1 MVAWAETSVG
11 GETRMADLN
20 RNFFD
25 ALARTYDAWL
35 DGLHRRVALSLVEMA
50 QPGPGESV
58 LDVGCGTGL
67 FCHPAARAVGATGHV
82 VAIDAAESMLDVAR
96 RSPLSNI
103 SYFHATVDGPL
114 WFRDGAF
121 DLIAFSDSLT
131 YLPSPR
137 QALQEAARML
147 APAGRLALSV
157 PCRSLATT
165 AQETSR
171 RVLERTLQRQP
182 LSVPPP
188 HGPNSL
194 LGEQDH
200 LRRALSDVGL
210 NRCMFRTFVS
220 GQRASSSEDWL
231 DIEQATSPRA
241 YILLSSIGP
250 VMQRTLADRIDE
262 EMGRLGDERYRHHQA
277 YTLAVAW
284 RER

>member
-1 MVAWAETSVG
+1 
-11 GETRMADLN
+11 MADLN

-25 ALARTYDAWL
+25 ALARTYDVWL
-35 DGLHRRVALSLVEMA
+35 DGLHRRVALTLAEMV

-67 FCHPAARAVGATGHV
+67 FSHPVARAVGPTGHV
-82 VAIDAAESMLDVAR
+82 VAIDAAASMLDMAR
-96 RSPLSNI
+96 RSPSPNT

-121 DLIAFSDSLT
+121 GLIAFCDSLT
-131 YLPSPR
+131 YLASPR

-147 APAGRLALSV
+147 APGGRLALAV
-157 PCRSLATT
+157 PCRSLATA

-171 RVLERTLQRQP
+171 RVLERALQRQP
-182 LSVPPP
+182 LTVPPP

-194 LGEQDH
+194 LGEPDH
-200 LRRALSDVGL
+200 LLRALNDVGL
-210 NRCMFRTFVS
+210 DRCVFRTFVS

-231 DIEQATSPRA
+231 DIEQTSSPRA
-241 YILLSSIGP
+241 YVLLSSIGP

-262 EMGRLGDERYRHHQA
+262 EMERLGDERYRHHQA

-284 RER
+284 RDR